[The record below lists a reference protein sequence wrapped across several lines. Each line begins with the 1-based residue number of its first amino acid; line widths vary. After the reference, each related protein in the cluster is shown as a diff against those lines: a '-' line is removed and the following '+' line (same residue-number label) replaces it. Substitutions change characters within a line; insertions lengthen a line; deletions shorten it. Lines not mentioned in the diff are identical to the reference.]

1 MKRQSREK
9 KTSTLEINTQ
19 RFPLY
24 LINGQSGCDMKIV
37 IVSMFSFSLYVVLFM
52 TKPSL
57 YVEISTTKR
66 NTIAHVE
73 GDTQIYGRRMVR

>member
-1 MKRQSREK
+1 
-9 KTSTLEINTQ
+9 
-19 RFPLY
+19 
-24 LINGQSGCDMKIV
+24 MKIV